1 MHLTIHPVLV
11 VFLAALVAIVV
22 LLRPTDL
29 RDSLLSLVARI
40 RARRL
45 RRAMERELG
54 CPILPVIGQM
64 NGDMPTR
71 TLDDLRSLPESGALY
86 VLIDS
91 PGGLGSNGSQIVRA
105 ISERKGPVFA
115 VVPRRAWS
123 NGTVVATG
131 ADVIRMGPDA
141 QLGPCCPIGH
151 IDPTDL
157 HSAAV
162 MRAAEDSRTVDQV
175 RAQWMQAEAAETIRK
190 ARIRRGANPDSA
202 QTLSY
207 YLTSGALG
215 THWNPLYLEDVREL
229 GLVAEPLQDPRWD
242 RLARLCL
249 AGLQPHER

>member
-1 MHLTIHPVLV
+1 
-11 VFLAALVAIVV
+11 
-22 LLRPTDL
+22 
-29 RDSLLSLVARI
+29 
-40 RARRL
+40 
-45 RRAMERELG
+45 
-54 CPILPVIGQM
+54 
-64 NGDMPTR
+64 
-71 TLDDLRSLPESGALY
+71 
-86 VLIDS
+86 
-91 PGGLGSNGSQIVRA
+91 
-105 ISERKGPVFA
+105 
-115 VVPRRAWS
+115 
-123 NGTVVATG
+123 
-131 ADVIRMGPDA
+131 
-141 QLGPCCPIGH
+141 
-151 IDPTDL
+151 
-157 HSAAV
+157 